1 MYRRAC
7 LPCLVLTTLAV
18 TLGTGCSG
26 NSSSGGTET
35 ANKAPAIQFDKI
47 QGKVQIQEQ
56 PSSADAAMNAGGPAV
71 FLWEGVRRYR
81 LFFKSRTEVEP
92 GKKYAAEGIWA
103 QRFIDGL
110 GDPDQGKNGYPLQ
123 SSCAKAIQ
131 SIWPG
136 LAFDVTDGHISALH
150 TAIKRYPA
158 RPVFLVNKFAL
169 LEGAAAAADKEED
182 LPEVAVPAAKQK
194 ELQTAGSVSLP
205 APLWAAEGGSASCKI
220 LIGKDGKVAELR
232 TGAQLCEAVPWHEF
246 AYQPPVR
253 NGRPVT
259 VTTEVEIGFEPK
271 K

>member
-7 LPCLVLTTLAV
+7 LPCLVLV
-18 TLGTGCSG
+18 TLTVTIGAGCSS
-26 NSSSGGTET
+26 NSGGAGSET
-35 ANKAPAIQFDKI
+35 ANQTSAVKFDKV

-103 QRFIDGL
+103 QRLIDEI

-123 SSCAKAIQ
+123 SSCEKVVKT
-131 SIWPG
+131 IWPG
-136 LAFDVTDGHISALH
+136 LAFDVTDGHVSALRS
-150 TAIKRYPA
+150 AIKRYPA
-158 RPVFLVNKFAL
+158 RPVFLVSKL
-169 LEGAAAAADKEED
+169 TPVEGAAADKQED
-182 LPEVAVPAAKQK
+182 LPEVNVPAAKQK
-194 ELQTAGSVSLP
+194 ELMKAGSVTLP
-205 APLWAAEGGSASCKI
+205 APMWSPEGGSATCKV
-220 LIGKDGKVAELR
+220 LIGKDGRIAELR
-232 TGAQLCEAVPWHEF
+232 TGAQLCEAVQWSQF

-253 NGRPVT
+253 NGKPVT
-259 VTTEVEIGFEPK
+259 VATEVEVRFEPK